1 MKTAV
6 LLGAS
11 GLVGSALLKQL
22 IDDPEY
28 DKIIA
33 IVRKKFKVDH
43 PKIEQQIIDFDK
55 PESYTD
61 LIKGDVLFSSFGTT
75 IKKAGSKDNQ
85 YKIDF
90 TYQYEVAKAAS
101 ENDIKHY
108 VLVSSAGADPKSKI
122 FYSRIKGE
130 LDQEISKLN
139 FDHITILR
147 PSMLDGSRKEKRSGE
162 QIGLKIMN
170 SLLPSL
176 PFLKKY
182 RPIKDSI
189 VASAMRNAASLNND
203 KYKIYEL
210 EQVFDLAEKP

>member
-6 LLGAS
+6 LLGAT

-28 DKIIA
+28 IRIIT
-33 IVRKKFKVDH
+33 IVRKPFKINH
-43 PKIEQQIIDFDK
+43 PKIKQMVVDFNK
-55 PESYTD
+55 PESFKD
-61 LIKGDVLFSSFGTT
+61 HIKGDVLFSSFGTT
-75 IKKAGSKDNQ
+75 IKKAGNKKNQ

-90 TYQYEVAKAAS
+90 TYQYEVAKDAA
-101 ENDIKHY
+101 ENGIKHY

-130 LDQEISKLN
+130 LDQEVSHLN

-147 PSMLDGSRKEKRSGE
+147 PSILDGNRKEKRSGE

-170 SLLPSL
+170 ALLPSL
-176 PFLKKY
+176 PVLKKY

-189 VASAMRNAASLNND
+189 VASAMRNAVSLNNN

-210 EQVFDLAEKP
+210 EQIFDLAENP

>member
-1 MKTAV
+1 MKTAI

-28 DKIIA
+28 IRIIA
-33 IVRKKFKVDH
+33 IVRKPFKINH
-43 PKIEQQIIDFDK
+43 PKIKQMVVDFNK
-55 PESYTD
+55 PESFKD
-61 LIKGDVLFSSFGTT
+61 HIKGEVLFSSFGTT
-75 IKKAGSKDNQ
+75 IKKAGNKKNQ
-85 YKIDF
+85 FKIDF

-101 ENDIKHY
+101 ENGVKHY
-108 VLVSSAGADPKSKI
+108 VLVSSAGADPKSRI

-130 LDQEISKLN
+130 LDQEVRHLN
-139 FDHITILR
+139 FDHISILR
-147 PSMLDGSRKEKRSGE
+147 PSMLDGDRIEKRSGE

-170 SLLPSL
+170 ALLPWL
-176 PFLKKY
+176 PFFKKY

-189 VASAMRNAASLNND
+189 VASAMINVINSNNN

-210 EQVFDLAEKP
+210 EQIFDLAEKP

>member
-176 PFLKKY
+176 PFLKK
-182 RPIKDSI
+182 
-189 VASAMRNAASLNND
+189 
-203 KYKIYEL
+203 
-210 EQVFDLAEKP
+210 